1 MVTAILF
8 SMHMGFKEKVTK
20 GKFSYA
26 NYILKINI
34 EL

>member
-1 MVTAILF
+1 MVTAVLF

-20 GKFSYA
+20 GKSFYA
-26 NYILKINI
+26 NCILKINI